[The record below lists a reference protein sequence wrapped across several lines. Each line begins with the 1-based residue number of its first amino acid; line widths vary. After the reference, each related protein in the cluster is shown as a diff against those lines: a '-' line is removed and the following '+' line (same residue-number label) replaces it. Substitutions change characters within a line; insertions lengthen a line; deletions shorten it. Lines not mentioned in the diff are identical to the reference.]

1 MAAGFCTLSAL
12 PKSVKGDKES
22 EVMFAHVGCE
32 EQVSPVFSALG
43 VTVWSLRGVPCH
55 LLHSKY
61 VPRAAL
67 GVVGTRAAGMVCS
80 RLGQRFS

>member
-1 MAAGFCTLSAL
+1 
-12 PKSVKGDKES
+12 
-22 EVMFAHVGCE
+22 MFAHVGCE
-32 EQVSPVFSALG
+32 DQVPPVFSALA

-61 VPRAAL
+61 VPHAAL
-67 GVVGTRAAGMVCS
+67 GVVETRAAGTVCS